1 MDVIRWLVRLPWLL
15 AMAIRGF
22 LCALVHEIGWALG
35 RVFGQMSWQAAPWM
49 TASAGATR
57 SLAGGVR
64 RRPGL
69 SAGVVVA
76 ALVVGL
82 GAWQGLLWWKARP
95 HPPAPAVITVQ
106 VTPPPLTQYENDPV
120 EPGSLTLR
128 FSGSV
133 APIERV
139 GKAAGDG
146 IALTPALD
154 GTWTWIGDHTLSF
167 IPATDWPVGQHFEVS
182 FDRAKLFAPQAFVPQ
197 TTAGFDSAPFKA
209 TVASSEFYQDP
220 QDAALKKA
228 VFQIRFSH
236 PLDTADF
243 EKRVALSQDVPK
255 SKAMSR
261 KFVVNYDKKKLTA
274 FVHSEPLAVPKDPG
288 SIALKVDRGARAATG
303 GTALADT
310 IDATV
315 AIPGTYS
322 LAVNSMDVV
331 LVDNARFEPEQV
343 LNVELSQA
351 IGEKDA
357 AKAVQAWL
365 LPVYSPDTPEA
376 QRTEPYDW
384 TNDTNPAEKVLKA
397 SQKVD
402 LEAVAGERDFNAQVS
417 YKYHADPGRYLYL
430 RIPKGLASFG
440 GYRLGE
446 TWSNV
451 VRVPDYPKMLR
462 FMAEGALMSL
472 NGDKRVAVVARNVP
486 GMQMEIGRVLPDQ
499 IQHLV
504 GFNRAGTFAKPEL
517 GELSPDQITERFTE
531 KIPFNDEDPTK
542 PHYQGVDLGHYLGA
556 NKRGVF
562 LLTLTGYDAKQDAA
576 NAKKAA
582 PDVSTASDSEDAPS
596 ADGDDESAEG
606 TEGEGE
612 EGEAGA
618 EADPTDLSAF
628 TDSRLIV
635 VTDLGTVMKKSLD
648 GGIDLFVQSIRS
660 GAPVA
665 AASVEILGKNGQVLV
680 SQPSD
685 ATGLAHFAPLEG
697 FEREKAPTLLV
708 VKKGDDFAF
717 LPYNG
722 RDRRLDFSRF
732 DIGGIRNARD
742 AGQLSAYLFSDRGL
756 YRPGE
761 TFHVGLV
768 VRAADWT
775 RNLMGVPLQAEI
787 VDPRGLVVDRRTLK
801 VGANAFE
808 ELAYTTQE
816 TSPTGAW
823 TVNLSLVKG
832 DGETSPLGS
841 TSVQVKEFLPDRM
854 KASAHLSREVA
865 DGWVKPDDLS
875 ARISLMNL
883 FGTPAQQR
891 RVEATL
897 TLSPSWPTFRA
908 YADYTFF
915 DPNHAKEGYSE
926 PLGEKETDDKG
937 NVEYPLDLTKYGT
950 STYRLHVLAK
960 GYEAEGGRSVAAEA
974 ATLVSSLDYL
984 VGTRADG
991 RLDYITRDSKR
1002 IVNLIAIDPTAK
1014 RTAIDGLKA
1023 AIIERR
1029 FVSVLTKQDSG
1040 VYKYDSRLKEV
1051 PVSEAP
1057 LKIGA
1062 TGIDYPLP
1070 TATPGSFALVVK
1082 NARGEELNRV
1092 QFAVAGEANL
1102 SRSLERNAELELAL
1116 SKHDYAPGEDIEV
1129 AIRAPYAGAGL
1140 LTIERD
1146 RVYAHAWFK
1155 TATTG
1160 SVQKIRVPAD
1170 FEGNGYLNVQFVRDP
1185 SSDEIF
1191 TSPLSYGVVPF
1202 SVNLDARRDAV
1213 TVTTPAQIKPGEDL
1227 KMKVAV
1233 AKPARVAV
1241 FAIDEG
1247 ILQVA
1252 RYKLGDPL
1260 DFFFKKRM
1268 LEVVTSQTLDL
1279 ILPEFAKLAGMSA
1292 PGGDEDSALGRHLNP
1307 FRKKHAPPVAY
1318 WSGLIDVKDTKD
1330 LSWHVPDDFNG
1341 RLRVMAVAVAP
1352 DRTGIFEG
1360 GTTVRGDFVLSPNV
1374 PSMVAPGDEF
1384 EVSVGVANNL
1394 TGLGAKELPITVK
1407 LDASV
1412 SVEAVGAGQQELK
1425 LGELREG
1432 VAMFRLRAKGEPG
1445 VAKLAFVASSGDH
1458 GAKQT
1463 VEVSVRPAVP
1473 YRSEVAIG
1481 SVRSGVADVKPLR
1494 SMYDAHAKRDAS
1506 LSFAPLVL
1514 ARGLSAYLADFPH
1527 RCTEQLLSQ
1536 GMPALVFDAHPE
1548 FGTAVRGE
1556 GMPKADA
1563 AFAQLIAV
1571 LRSRQNAEGGFGLWT
1586 ATAQAER
1593 FVSAYA
1599 VEFLL
1604 EAKERGK
1611 TVPADLLEHA
1621 NAYLG
1626 TLAADESDGSLAGL
1640 RERAFAIYLL
1650 TRQGQVTT
1658 NTLASVRAR
1667 LDANFPKDWHDDI
1680 TAAYLAASLQ
1690 LLKQDK
1696 EAATL
1701 MAGPQKIL
1709 LRQVQDAAY
1718 RYERYYDPVIR
1729 DSETLYLIAKHFP
1742 DRAKA
1747 LPPDALRNIVG
1758 ALQRGWYNTL
1768 SSAQTI
1774 LALDAYASQAGNELM
1789 AKLVIESV
1797 VADGT
1802 ATPVGK
1808 AEGLVVGAKFDAK
1821 AQGLRMRNPTD
1832 LNAWYSVAQSGFD
1845 RSVPTVERKDGL
1857 EIVREFTDASG
1868 HLVDKLGI
1876 GEELQVHLKI
1886 RATRGDGVGNV
1897 AIVDLLP
1904 GGFEPV
1910 QESHTTGDAPPV
1922 DGADAAAATTEANGT
1937 NATTWTSPVGLA
1949 SSSWHP
1955 EYADVRDDRIV
1966 IYGSATNS
1974 VQEFV
1979 YRIKATNAGT
1989 FVVPP
1994 AFGESVYD
2002 RTIQAQSKGG
2012 GTLTVER
2019 K

>member
-1 MDVIRWLVRLPWLL
+1 MDVIRWLVRLPLWLAQTL
-15 AMAIRGF
+15 WAL
-22 LCALVHEIGWALG
+22 LCALFRALG
-35 RVFGQMSWQAAPWM
+35 WVGTRLFGRMSWQAAPWM

-57 SLAGGVR
+57 SVAGGIR
-64 RRPGL
+64 RRPGW
-69 SAGVVVA
+69 SAGLVVA
-76 ALVVGL
+76 ALAIGL
-82 GAWQGLLWWKARP
+82 GTWQGLRWWKARP
-95 HPPAPAVITVQ
+95 HPPAPRSITAQ
-106 VTPPPLTQYENDPV
+106 VTPPPLTQYDNDPV
-120 EPGSLTLR
+120 AVSAVTIL

-139 GKAAGDG
+139 GKAPGEG
-146 IALTPALD
+146 IALKPALE
-154 GTWTWIGDHTLSF
+154 GAWTWSNDQTLTF
-167 IPATDWPVGQHFEVS
+167 TPATDWPVGQHFEVN
-182 FDRAKLFAPQAFVPQ
+182 FDKAKLFAPQVVVPQ
-197 TTAGFDSAPFKA
+197 STVEFDSAPFKA

-236 PLDTADF
+236 PLDAADF
-243 EKRVALSQDVPK
+243 EKRIALSQEVPK
-255 SKAMSR
+255 SKALPR
-261 KFVVNYDKKKLTA
+261 KFVVNYDKKKLNA
-274 FVHSEPLAVPKDPG
+274 FIHSEPLAVPKDPG
-288 SIALKVDRGARAATG
+288 SIAMKVERGTHAATG
-303 GTALADT
+303 GTPLADS
-310 IDATV
+310 IDARV

-322 LAVNSMDVV
+322 LAVNSMDAV

-357 AKAVQAWL
+357 AKAMQAWL
-365 LPVYSPDTPEA
+365 LPVYNPDTPDAE
-376 QRTEPYDW
+376 RNEPYDW
-384 TNDTNPAEKVLKA
+384 TGDTNPAEKVLKA
-397 SQKVD
+397 SPRLD

-417 YKYHADPGRYLYL
+417 YKYRADAGRYIYL

-440 GYRLGE
+440 GYRLGD

-462 FMAEGALMSL
+462 FMADGALMSL

-499 IQHLV
+499 VQHLV
-504 GFNRAGTFAKPEL
+504 GFNQSGTFAKPEL
-517 GELSPDQITERFTE
+517 GALSPDQITERFSE
-531 KIPFNDEDPTK
+531 KIPFGDEDPTK
-542 PHYQGVDLGHYLGA
+542 PHYQGVDLGHYLA
-556 NKRGVF
+556 PDKRGVF
-562 LLTLTGYDAKQDAA
+562 LLTLTGYDAKLDAA
-576 NAKKAA
+576 NAKKSK
-582 PDVSTASDSEDAPS
+582 PEVSTASDSDDEA
-596 ADGDDESAEG
+596 ADGESEESG
-606 TEGEGE
+606 EGEGYA
-612 EGEAGA
+612 EGESDG
-618 EADPTDLSAF
+618 DGSDLSAF

-732 DIGGIRNARD
+732 DVGGIRNARD

-775 RNLMGVPLQAEI
+775 RNLAGVPLQAEI

-801 VGANAFE
+801 LGANAFE

-823 TVNLSLVKG
+823 TVNLSLVKA

-854 KASAHLSREVA
+854 KATAHLSHEVV

-875 ARISLMNL
+875 ARIQLMNL

-908 YADYTFF
+908 FADYTFF

-926 PLGEKETDDKG
+926 PLGEKTTDDQG

-984 VGTRADG
+984 IGARADG

-1002 IVNLIAIDPTAK
+1002 NVNLIALDPNAK

-1023 AIIERR
+1023 AIVERR
-1029 FVSVLTKQDSG
+1029 YVSVLTKQDSG
-1040 VYKYDSRLKEV
+1040 VYKYDSRMKEV

-1062 TGIDYPLP
+1062 AGIDYALP
-1070 TATPGSFALVVK
+1070 TATPGSFALVVR

-1092 QFAVAGEANL
+1092 QYAIAGEANL

-1116 SKHDYAPGEDIEV
+1116 SKHDYAPGEEIEV

-1155 TATTG
+1155 TSTTG

-1213 TVTTPAQIKPGEDL
+1213 TVATPAQIKPGENL
-1227 KMKVAV
+1227 TMKVTV
-1233 AKPARVAV
+1233 AQPARVAV

-1374 PSMVAPGDEF
+1374 PAMVAPGDEF
-1384 EVSVGVANNL
+1384 
-1394 TGLGAKELPITVK
+1394 
-1407 LDASV
+1407 
-1412 SVEAVGAGQQELK
+1412 
-1425 LGELREG
+1425 
-1432 VAMFRLRAKGEPG
+1432 
-1445 VAKLAFVASSGDH
+1445 
-1458 GAKQT
+1458 
-1463 VEVSVRPAVP
+1463 
-1473 YRSEVAIG
+1473 
-1481 SVRSGVADVKPLR
+1481 
-1494 SMYDAHAKRDAS
+1494 
-1506 LSFAPLVL
+1506 
-1514 ARGLSAYLADFPH
+1514 
-1527 RCTEQLLSQ
+1527 
-1536 GMPALVFDAHPE
+1536 
-1548 FGTAVRGE
+1548 
-1556 GMPKADA
+1556 
-1563 AFAQLIAV
+1563 
-1571 LRSRQNAEGGFGLWT
+1571 
-1586 ATAQAER
+1586 
-1593 FVSAYA
+1593 
-1599 VEFLL
+1599 
-1604 EAKERGK
+1604 
-1611 TVPADLLEHA
+1611 
-1621 NAYLG
+1621 
-1626 TLAADESDGSLAGL
+1626 
-1640 RERAFAIYLL
+1640 
-1650 TRQGQVTT
+1650 
-1658 NTLASVRAR
+1658 
-1667 LDANFPKDWHDDI
+1667 
-1680 TAAYLAASLQ
+1680 
-1690 LLKQDK
+1690 
-1696 EAATL
+1696 
-1701 MAGPQKIL
+1701 
-1709 LRQVQDAAY
+1709 
-1718 RYERYYDPVIR
+1718 
-1729 DSETLYLIAKHFP
+1729 
-1742 DRAKA
+1742 
-1747 LPPDALRNIVG
+1747 
-1758 ALQRGWYNTL
+1758 
-1768 SSAQTI
+1768 
-1774 LALDAYASQAGNELM
+1774 
-1789 AKLVIESV
+1789 
-1797 VADGT
+1797 
-1802 ATPVGK
+1802 
-1808 AEGLVVGAKFDAK
+1808 
-1821 AQGLRMRNPTD
+1821 
-1832 LNAWYSVAQSGFD
+1832 
-1845 RSVPTVERKDGL
+1845 
-1857 EIVREFTDASG
+1857 
-1868 HLVDKLGI
+1868 
-1876 GEELQVHLKI
+1876 
-1886 RATRGDGVGNV
+1886 
-1897 AIVDLLP
+1897 
-1904 GGFEPV
+1904 
-1910 QESHTTGDAPPV
+1910 
-1922 DGADAAAATTEANGT
+1922 
-1937 NATTWTSPVGLA
+1937 
-1949 SSSWHP
+1949 
-1955 EYADVRDDRIV
+1955 
-1966 IYGSATNS
+1966 
-1974 VQEFV
+1974 
-1979 YRIKATNAGT
+1979 
-1989 FVVPP
+1989 
-1994 AFGESVYD
+1994 
-2002 RTIQAQSKGG
+2002 
-2012 GTLTVER
+2012 
-2019 K
+2019 